1 MVESPLESEFD
12 ASNGVNGPQSSRRN
26 TLLHRWYAVSGPADA
41 PESASFV
48 VREQIRRCRV
58 ASLLILGV
66 FFATLLLVSIIIA
79 VSPAT
84 FVLPQT
90 LIVTAI
96 GLFCCLFAVSLNRR
110 GQVTAVGVILIIA
123 VDVVVAGVILSE
135 RSGLDPL
142 FLSMFDLLVVAE
154 LIAASLLPPASVF
167 SIALLN
173 LVLVITDIN
182 LQPHSMM
189 WMQMIGSEQLSYSL
203 ILRPALLYFVVAAV
217 AYLWVK
223 SALNALRRADRA
235 ELIAKL
241 ERRDAERTQQI
252 EDAVEEILAVHVRV
266 ANGDLNARAPVYQN
280 RMLWQIG
287 LALNNLL
294 SRFKATAQSER
305 YLQRVQKEV
314 ADLRLV
320 LRQWRRGE
328 PLRWYPPGQSLLGPL
343 VDDLRVILTPEN
355 LPQSSSPPQAV
366 FPPAP
371 SQPPALEQ
379 PRTQANNRLPRP
391 SARDISSHGLPG
403 MTQNQREKP
412 HPSATP
418 FLGFD
423 SDPRGNHT

>member
-1 MVESPLESEFD
+1 MAESPVESRFDTNNSVNDLQRSSMNTPL
-12 ASNGVNGPQSSRRN
+12 
-26 TLLHRWYAVSGPADA
+26 RWWYSVSGPADA
-41 PESASFV
+41 PENASFL
-48 VREQIRRCRV
+48 VREQIRRSRV

-66 FFATLLLVSIIIA
+66 MFATLLLVSIIIA

-96 GLFCCLFAVSLNRR
+96 GIVCCLCAIPLNRR
-110 GQVTAVGVILIIA
+110 GRITAVGVLLIIA
-123 VDVVVAGVILSE
+123 VDVVVGGVILSE

-154 LIAASLLPPASVF
+154 LIAASLLSPTSVF

-173 LVLVITDIN
+173 LVLVIMDIN

-203 ILRPALLYFVVAAV
+203 ILRPAILYFVVAAV

-252 EDAVEEILAVHVRV
+252 EEAVEQILAVHVRV
-266 ANGDLNARAPVYQN
+266 ANGDLNARASVYQN
-280 RMLWQIG
+280 RMLWQVG

-294 SRFKATAQSER
+294 SRFKSSTQSER

-314 ADLRLV
+314 TDLRQV
-320 LRQWRRGE
+320 LRQWRKGE
-328 PLRWYPPGQSLLGPL
+328 PLRWYSPGQSLLGPL
-343 VDDLRVILTPEN
+343 VDDLRTILTPEY
-355 LPQSSSPPQAV
+355 LSQPGAPPQVA

-371 SQPPALEQ
+371 QQPVLEQ
-379 PRTQANNRLPRP
+379 PRMPKDNRPQQ
-391 SARDISSHGLPG
+391 SARDISSHGYTST
-403 MTQNQREKP
+403 MQNQREWP
-412 HPSATP
+412 RLPNTP
-418 FLGFD
+418 FHGID
-423 SDPRGNHT
+423 SNP

>member
-1 MVESPLESEFD
+1 MAESPV
-12 ASNGVNGPQSSRRN
+12 ASQFEADNSANDSQKSSMN
-26 TLLHRWYAVSGPADA
+26 APLHWWYAVSGPADA
-41 PESASFV
+41 PENANFLA
-48 VREQIRRCRV
+48 REQIRRSRV

-66 FFATLLLVSIIIA
+66 MFATLLLVSIIIA

-96 GLFCCLFAVSLNRR
+96 GMLCCLFAISLNRR
-110 GQVTAVGVILIIA
+110 RQITAVGVLLIIA

-154 LIAASLLPPASVF
+154 LIAASLLSPASVF

-173 LVLVITDIN
+173 LVLVIMDIN

-280 RMLWQIG
+280 KMLWQVG

-294 SRFKATAQSER
+294 SRFKSSTQSER

-314 ADLRLV
+314 TDLRLL

-328 PLRWYPPGQSLLGPL
+328 PLRWYPPGQSLLGSL
-343 VDDLRVILTPEN
+343 VDDLRSILTPEYISQ
-355 LPQSSSPPQAV
+355 PGSPPQAA
-366 FPPAP
+366 FPP
-371 SQPPALEQ
+371 PPQTPVLEQ
-379 PRTQANNRLPRP
+379 PRMRKDNRLQQP
-391 SARDISSHGLPG
+391 ARDSSSHGFTDT
-403 MTQNQREKP
+403 MQNQREWP
-412 HPSATP
+412 RLPNTP
-418 FLGFD
+418 FHGL
-423 SDPRGNHT
+423 DPNS

>member
-1 MVESPLESEFD
+1 MAQSPVESQFD
-12 ASNGVNGPQSSRRN
+12 ADNGVNDLQRSITS
-26 TLLHRWYAVSGPADA
+26 TLLHWWYTVSGPADA
-41 PESASFV
+41 PENGNFF
-48 VREQIRRCRV
+48 VREQIRRSRV

-66 FFATLLLVSIIIA
+66 MFATLLLVSIIIA

-96 GLFCCLFAVSLNRR
+96 GIACCLFAIPLNR
-110 GQVTAVGVILIIA
+110 GGHITAVGIFLIIA
-123 VDVVVAGVILSE
+123 VDVVVGGVILSE

-154 LIAASLLPPASVF
+154 LIAASLLSPASVF

-173 LVLVITDIN
+173 LVLVIMDIN

-189 WMQMIGSEQLSYSL
+189 WMQMIASEQLSYSL

-252 EDAVEEILAVHVRV
+252 EDAVEQILAVHVRV

-280 RMLWQIG
+280 KMLWQVG

-294 SRFKATAQSER
+294 SRFKSSTQSER
-305 YLQRVQKEV
+305 YLLRVQKEV
-314 ADLRLV
+314 TDLRLM

-343 VDDLRVILTPEN
+343 VDDLRSIITPEYI
-355 LPQSSSPPQAV
+355 LQSGFPPQAA
-366 FPPAP
+366 FPVTP
-371 SQPPALEQ
+371 QPPVLEQ
-379 PRTQANNRLPRP
+379 PRMPKDNRPQQP
-391 SARDISSHGLPG
+391 ARDISSHGYSDTMRNRREWPRLP
-403 MTQNQREKP
+403 N
-412 HPSATP
+412 TP
-418 FLGFD
+418 FHGLD
-423 SDPRGNHT
+423 SSP

>member
-1 MVESPLESEFD
+1 MNTPL
-12 ASNGVNGPQSSRRN
+12 
-26 TLLHRWYAVSGPADA
+26 RWWYSVSGPADA
-41 PESASFV
+41 PENASFL
-48 VREQIRRCRV
+48 VREQIRRSRV

-66 FFATLLLVSIIIA
+66 MFATLLLVSIIIA

-96 GLFCCLFAVSLNRR
+96 GIVCCLCAIPLNRR
-110 GQVTAVGVILIIA
+110 GRITAVGVLLIIA
-123 VDVVVAGVILSE
+123 VDVVVGGVILSE

-154 LIAASLLPPASVF
+154 LIAASLLSPTSVF

-173 LVLVITDIN
+173 LVLVIMDIN

-203 ILRPALLYFVVAAV
+203 ILRPAILYFVVAAV

-252 EDAVEEILAVHVRV
+252 EEAVEQILAVHVRV
-266 ANGDLNARAPVYQN
+266 ANGDLNARASVYQN
-280 RMLWQIG
+280 RMLWQVG

-294 SRFKATAQSER
+294 SRFKSSTQSER

-314 ADLRLV
+314 TDLRLL

-343 VDDLRVILTPEN
+343 VDDLRTVLTPEY
-355 LPQSSSPPQAV
+355 LSQPGSIPQAA
-366 FPPAP
+366 FPAP
-371 SQPPALEQ
+371 SQQPILEQ
-379 PRTQANNRLPRP
+379 PRMPKDNRPQQ
-391 SARDISSHGLPG
+391 SARDISSHGYIST
-403 MTQNQREKP
+403 MQNQREWP
-412 HPSATP
+412 RLPNTP
-418 FLGFD
+418 FHGID
-423 SDPRGNHT
+423 SNP

>member
-1 MVESPLESEFD
+1 MAESSVEGQFETDPGANDLQKSSLSAPL
-12 ASNGVNGPQSSRRN
+12 RW
-26 TLLHRWYAVSGPADA
+26 WYAVSGPTDA
-41 PESASFV
+41 PETANFL
-48 VREQIRRCRV
+48 VREQIRRSRV

-66 FFATLLLVSIIIA
+66 LFATLLLVSIIIA

-84 FVLPQT
+84 FVLAQT

-96 GLFCCLFAVSLNRR
+96 GILCCLFAIPLNRR
-110 GQVTAVGVILIIA
+110 GQVTAVGVLLIIA

-135 RSGLDPL
+135 RNGLDPL

-154 LIAASLLPPASVF
+154 LIAASLLAPASVF

-173 LVLVITDIN
+173 LVLVIVDIN

-203 ILRPALLYFVVAAV
+203 ILRPALLYFAVAAV

-280 RMLWQIG
+280 RMLWQVG

-294 SRFKATAQSER
+294 SRFKSTAQSER

-314 ADLRLV
+314 TDLRLV
-320 LRQWRRGE
+320 LHHWRKGE

-343 VDDLRVILTPEN
+343 VDDLRVILTPEYT
-355 LPQSSSPPQAV
+355 PQSGFPPQAAV
-366 FPPAP
+366 PAP
-371 SQPPALEQ
+371 PQTPVLEQ
-379 PRTQANNRLPRP
+379 PRIQKDGRIPPPT
-391 SARDISSHGLPG
+391 RDISAHGIPDT
-403 MTQNQREKP
+403 MQNQREWSRP
-412 HPSATP
+412 PNTP
-418 FLGFD
+418 FHGLN
-423 SDPRGNHT
+423 SNP